1 MARKQSSTIWFQGNP
16 HKEIYF
22 QGHYHDKMYKGSQLI
37 WQKLEDTGK
46 YKWIPYISDFAIYND
61 DGSLKEIIDLKGD
74 HLMK

>member
-37 WQKLEDTGK
+37 WQKL
-46 YKWIPYISDFAIYND
+46 SDEFEKDLYYRIQDYSIY
-61 DGSLKEIIDLKGD
+61 DGITYFVGYL
-74 HLMK
+74 